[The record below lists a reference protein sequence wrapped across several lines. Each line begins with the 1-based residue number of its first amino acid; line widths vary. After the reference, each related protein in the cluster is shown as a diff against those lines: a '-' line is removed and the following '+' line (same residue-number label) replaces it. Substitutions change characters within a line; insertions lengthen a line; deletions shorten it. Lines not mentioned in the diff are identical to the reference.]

1 MGFSKMLTRETSA
14 SCRLAL
20 QVAFQLPEN
29 VEEARRVLDEAQNLL
44 ENFLIPAPR
53 EFRQRRK
60 LERIA
65 PLSLCRTMLATV
77 CAALVLAPVGAGLA
91 SLTDLEAA
99 SVWTL
104 LVGVSGTSL
113 VLGRLSGTLFSLLGA
128 VAHNLLVVPPALS
141 FTVPTPSEIVRLAG
155 CVTLALMLPALA
167 ESAHELRRAL
177 SAGSSPNAG
186 AAAVQSRD

>member
-1 MGFSKMLTRETSA
+1 MLTRETSA

-53 EFRQRRK
+53 EIRQRRAI
-60 LERIA
+60 ERVM
-65 PLSLCRTMLATV
+65 PLSLCRTVLVTV
-77 CAALVLAPVGAGLA
+77 CAALVMAPVGAGLA
-91 SLTDLEAA
+91 SLTDIEAA

-141 FTVPTPSEIVRLAG
+141 FTVPTPSEVVRLAG

-177 SAGSSPNAG
+177 SAGSSQNAG